1 MACVGIGT
9 GSVTGLKRIGKDGDD
24 EHFFF
29 FLGGRTSVVETV
41 TFGRGSYLCRKLKA
55 SINTANPLAHR

>member
-29 FLGGRTSVVETV
+29 WGGTSVVETV